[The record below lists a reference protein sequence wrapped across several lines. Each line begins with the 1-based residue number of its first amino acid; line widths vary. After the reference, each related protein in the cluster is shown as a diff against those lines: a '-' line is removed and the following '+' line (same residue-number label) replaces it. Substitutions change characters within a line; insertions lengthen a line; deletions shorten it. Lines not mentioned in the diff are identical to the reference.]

1 MGVPLRQSFKNI
13 MARSVE
19 EIENEIYKAKENEG
33 ALVELNS
40 TSKVA
45 VWRLWVYIIAFV
57 IQSLEKSFEL
67 HKADID
73 ERLSRLKPHTARWY
87 REKALAFQYG
97 FNLLA
102 ESDLFDNRGK
112 SEEQIAASKVVKYAA
127 VTEGEGATRLIV
139 KIAGEKDGKLSQ
151 LSSDVEKS
159 FGAYMARIKDAG
171 VPVTVINYLPDQLK
185 LHLEIVRDALVLD
198 KNGTDITSGEK
209 PVRDAIEGF
218 MKELPFDGELSVQK
232 LVDKIQG
239 ARGVMDVALKEVQ
252 TRWIDPLKGSYGDW
266 ESINIIKVPES
277 GYFAVY
283 LGEDDPV
290 EVRSSVRYILKSE
303 L

>member
-151 LSSDVEKS
+151 L
-159 FGAYMARIKDAG
+159 
-171 VPVTVINYLPDQLK
+171 
-185 LHLEIVRDALVLD
+185 
-198 KNGTDITSGEK
+198 
-209 PVRDAIEGF
+209 EGF
-218 MKELPFDGELSVQK
+218 MKEVPFDGELSVQK